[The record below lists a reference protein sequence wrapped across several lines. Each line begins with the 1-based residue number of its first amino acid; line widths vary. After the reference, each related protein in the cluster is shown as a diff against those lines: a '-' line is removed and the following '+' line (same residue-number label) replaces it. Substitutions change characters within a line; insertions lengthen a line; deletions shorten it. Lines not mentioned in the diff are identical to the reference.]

1 MKKIY
6 SILVLLF
13 FYANVQGQVLKG
25 IVQDRVGQKPIPN
38 ATLFLSNTMVSATT
52 LDDGS
57 FHFPYIPTGRY
68 ELIIS
73 CTGYKTSRVELISS
87 SLPQNLIIQL
97 EPYIKELNEVVVKN
111 YEKDGWNKWGR
122 IFTEQFI
129 GTTPFSVDV
138 QIENPDAVKF
148 ILDKQANT
156 LSAFSNEP
164 LIIINK
170 ALGYEL
176 YYELELFEFNFR
188 TKLLLFKGF
197 PLFKKM
203 TPRSKSQERRW
214 TNNRKEAYQGSML
227 HFFRSL
233 YRNQL
238 LENGFEVRSLI
249 EVTNEEKMRVK
260 NFLSS
265 RVKSNKNKE
274 LPEPTIRD
282 TFRFS
287 ISGDSMSH
295 YQQVMRMPDNSYIIQ
310 PQILTG
316 DSIAFGI
323 DSFSVGMF
331 FKNSLQVKFIKKKMP
346 IEVAN
351 ALSGTNFFPASTL
364 SGYDRVDENSIIFAN
379 KMDMISRLK
388 LTSDDGILVL
398 SNGSFFD
405 ATRLISYGYWAFWE
419 RISTLLPL
427 DYKPPPQ

>member
-1 MKKIY
+1 MMRT
-6 SILVLLF
+6 ILFLLLSF
-13 FYANVQGQVLKG
+13 LAFTLHAQTLQGK
-25 IVQDRVGQKPIPN
+25 VQDREGLKPVPN
-38 ATLFLSNTMVSATT
+38 ATLYLSNTMVSTT
-52 LDDGS
+52 NRDDGS
-57 FHFPYIPTGRY
+57 FFFPYIPSGRFD
-68 ELIIS
+68 LIIS
-73 CTGYKTSRVELISS
+73 CTGYKTGRIEIISS
-87 SLPQNLIIQL
+87 SLPQNLTIQL

-122 IFTEQFI
+122 IFKEQFI
-129 GTTPFSVDV
+129 GTTPFSIDV

-156 LSAFSNEP
+156 LSAFSHQP
-164 LIIINK
+164 LVIINK

-176 YYELELFEFNFR
+176 YYELELFEFNFSTR
-188 TKLLLFKGF
+188 LLLFKGF
-197 PLFKKM
+197 PLFKEM

-214 TNNRKEAYQGSML
+214 TNNRKEAYQGSMM

-249 EVTNEEKMRVK
+249 EVTNQEKIRVR
-260 NFLSS
+260 NVLSS
-265 RVKSNKNKE
+265 RIKSNKNKE

-287 ISGDSMSH
+287 IPEDSMS
-295 YQQVMRMPDNSYIIQ
+295 YFQQVMRMPDNSYIIQ

-316 DSIAFGI
+316 DSIAFSI

-331 FKNSLQVKFIKKKMP
+331 FKNLLQVKFLKKKMP
-346 IEVAN
+346 IEIAN
-351 ALSGTNFFPASTL
+351 ALSGTNFFPSPNF
-364 SGYDRVDENSIIFAN
+364 SGYDRVDENSLRFAN
-379 KMDMISRLK
+379 KMDMISRIK
-388 LTSDDGILVL
+388 LTSDDAILVL

-405 ATRLISYGYWAFWE
+405 ATHLISYGYWAFWE